1 MMKTLYYH
9 QFKLVGHT
17 YFLAATAKGLAFV
30 GSADGDL
37 KELSDFYLDVQLI
50 EDEARLTKIA
60 TELEAYLSGKLE
72 KFDVKLDISGTAFQE
87 SVWEALEQIPY
98 GQTRNYTQIAEE
110 INKPKAV
117 RAVGS
122 AIGKNPV
129 LMVIPCHR
137 VVTKTGKIGQ
147 YRGGVVMKESLLSLE
162 GHLK

>member
-1 MMKTLYYH
+1 MKTLIKNAQLYY
-9 QFKLVGHT
+9 QGQLT
-17 YFLAATAKGLAFV
+17 P
-30 GSADGDL
+30 ADL
-37 KELSDFYLDVQLI
+37 LI
-50 EDEARLTKIA
+50 EN
-60 TELEAYLSGKLE
+60 GK
-72 KFDVKLDISGTAFQE
+72 F
-87 SVWEALEQIPY
+87 
-98 GQTRNYTQIAEE
+98 TQIAEE

-147 YRGGVVMKESLLSLE
+147 YRGGVVMKENLLSLE

>member
-1 MMKTLYYH
+1 M
-9 QFKLVGHT
+9 
-17 YFLAATAKGLAFV
+17 
-30 GSADGDL
+30 
-37 KELSDFYLDVQLI
+37 
-50 EDEARLTKIA
+50 
-60 TELEAYLSGKLE
+60 
-72 KFDVKLDISGTAFQE
+72 KLDISGTAFQE